1 LQNFGVSDDVSEY
14 PSMLLGAISMSP
26 VTVAQIYQ
34 GLATSGFNTP
44 LRAIRQVTDAD
55 GKALSRYSLKVDQV
69 ADSASVHLVQ
79 YAMQEVMQE
88 GTGRSVYRTVPGAL
102 TLAGKTGTT
111 DDGRDSWFAGF
122 SGDLLAVTWVGRD
135 DNGPTT
141 LTGASGA
148 LPVWA
153 RFMSRVP
160 QHGFSPV
167 VPDGVAYQWVN
178 SERAAMT
185 EEGCENARFMPFIV
199 GSEPDIEVSCGGS
212 IERRVRGWFEGL
224 FE

>member
-1 LQNFGVSDDVSEY
+1 
-14 PSMLLGAISMSP
+14 
-26 VTVAQIYQ
+26 
-34 GLATSGFNTP
+34 
-44 LRAIRQVTDAD
+44 
-55 GKALSRYSLKVDQV
+55 LSRYSLKVDQV

-79 YAMQEVMQE
+79 YAMQEAMQE
-88 GTGRSVYRTVPGAL
+88 GTGRSAYRTVPDAL

-135 DNGPTT
+135 DNGPTI
-141 LTGASGA
+141 LSGATGA

-153 RFMSRVP
+153 RFMGRVP

-167 VPDGVAYQWVN
+167 VPDGVAYHWVN
-178 SERAAMT
+178 SEQAALT
-185 EEGCENARFMPFIV
+185 DEDCENARFMPFIV
-199 GSEPDIEVSCGGS
+199 GSEPDIVASCGGGL
-212 IERRVRGWFEGL
+212 ERRVRGWFEGL